1 MKYKKI
7 ISGEFVSRPNR
18 FIAHVT
24 IQGQTQICHVKNT
37 GRCKELL
44 QPGSMVY
51 LEESDNQNRKT
62 KYDLVAVK
70 KGDMMVNMD
79 SNAPN
84 KVVQEWLNTE
94 SCPILEGAEN
104 RYIKPECKY
113 GNSRVDFYVEA
124 DDRKIFI
131 EVKGVTLEDNGV
143 ARFPDAPSQRA
154 IKHVE
159 ELAAAVEKGYESYVI
174 FVIQM
179 KGAQYFT
186 PNEDTHPQ
194 FGKALREAA
203 RKGVHVLA
211 YDCKVTE
218 DSLRLDNPVEVRL

>member
-1 MKYKKI
+1 MKYKKVI
-7 ISGEFVSRPNR
+7 PGEFVSRPNR
-18 FIAHVT
+18 FIAHVK
-24 IQGQTQICHVKNT
+24 IQGQVEVCHVKNT

-44 QPGSMVY
+44 QPGSVVY
-51 LEESDNQNRKT
+51 LEESDNLNRKT
-62 KYDLVAVK
+62 KYDLVAVR
-70 KGDMMVNMD
+70 KGNVLVNMD

-94 SCPILEGAEN
+94 NCPILQGTKN

-124 DDRKIFI
+124 EDRKIFI

-143 ARFPDAPSQRA
+143 ARFPDAPSERA

-159 ELAAAVEKGYESYVI
+159 ELAEAVEQDYESYVM

-179 KGAQYFT
+179 KGVQYFT
-186 PNEDTHPQ
+186 PNEETHPQ
-194 FGKALREAA
+194 FGKALREAV
-203 RKGVHVLA
+203 RKGVQVLA

-218 DSLRLDNPVEVRL
+218 DSLCLDNPVEVRL

>member
-179 KGAQYFT
+179 KGVQYFT

-218 DSLRLDNPVEVRL
+218 DSLCLDNPVEVRL

>member
-179 KGAQYFT
+179 KGVQYFT

-203 RKGVHVLA
+203 RKGVQVLA

-218 DSLRLDNPVEVRL
+218 DSLCLDNPVEVRL

>member
-7 ISGEFVSRPNR
+7 ILGKFLSRPNR
-18 FIAHVT
+18 FIAHVK
-24 IQGQTQICHVKNT
+24 IQGKTQVCHVKNT

-44 QPGSMVY
+44 VPGSTVY
-51 LEESDNQNRKT
+51 LEESDNKNRKT
-62 KYDLVAVK
+62 KYDLVAVE
-70 KGDMMVNMD
+70 KGNVMVNMD

-84 KVVQEWLNTE
+84 KVVLEWLNNE
-94 SCPILEGAEN
+94 NCPIFQGTQK

-124 DDRKIFI
+124 DDRKIFV

-154 IKHVE
+154 VKHVE
-159 ELAAAVEKGYESYVI
+159 ELAAAVGKGYESYVM

-179 KGAQYFT
+179 KGVRYFT
-186 PNEDTHPQ
+186 PNDDTHPQ
-194 FGKALREAA
+194 FGEALRSAVK
-203 RKGVHVLA
+203 KGVQVLA
-211 YDCKVTE
+211 CDCKVTK
-218 DSLRLDNPVEVRL
+218 DSLYLDKPVEVRL